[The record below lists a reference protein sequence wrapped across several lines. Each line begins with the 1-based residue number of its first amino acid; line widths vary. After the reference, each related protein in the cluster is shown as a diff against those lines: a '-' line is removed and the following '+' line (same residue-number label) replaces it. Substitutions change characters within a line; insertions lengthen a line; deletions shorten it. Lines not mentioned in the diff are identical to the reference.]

1 MPELLARSQT
11 RWSLWDP
18 CWLPDGQTILYSHSG
33 FEMPEE
39 LGIYRLDL
47 RTRAVSVLPG
57 TERMQYPKCSPRGDI
72 LAMGKPAEGMAEA
85 PYWAFF
91 VDRGRWERLGFMPIG
106 YPNWS
111 PDGQSF
117 TGLNGATRRIE
128 RWSRATGR
136 LEPVADVSD
145 IPLLTEAV
153 GPWMGLAPDGSPLV
167 VRDRS
172 TRDLYA
178 LDWEAP

>member
-1 MPELLARSQT
+1 MATCGGWASRRT
-11 RWSLWDP
+11 D
-18 CWLPDGQTILYSHSG
+18 SG
-33 FEMPEE
+33 YTTEEE

-57 TERMQYPKCSPRGDI
+57 TERMQYPKCSPRGDV
-72 LAMGKPAEGMAEA
+72 LAMGKPPEGMAEA
-85 PYWAFF
+85 SYWAFF
-91 VDRGRWERLGFMPIG
+91 VDRGRWERLGAMPIG

-111 PDGQSF
+111 RDGESF
-117 TGLNGATRRIE
+117 TGHNEATRRIE

-136 LEPVADVSD
+136 LEAVAGVSD
-145 IPLLTEAV
+145 IPLLTWAV
-153 GPWMGLAPDGSPLV
+153 VPWMRLAPDGSPMV

>member
-1 MPELLARSQT
+1 
-11 RWSLWDP
+11 
-18 CWLPDGQTILYSHSG
+18 
-33 FEMPEE
+33 
-39 LGIYRLDL
+39 
-47 RTRAVSVLPG
+47 
-57 TERMQYPKCSPRGDI
+57 
-72 LAMGKPAEGMAEA
+72 MAEA

-91 VDRGRWERLGFMPIG
+91 VDRGRWERLGFMSIG

-117 TGLNGATRRIE
+117 TGLNLATRRIE

-136 LEPVADVSD
+136 LEPVADASD
-145 IPLLTEAV
+145 IPLLTWV
-153 GPWMGLAPDGSPLV
+153 VVPWMGLAPDGSPMV